1 MRDERGFAGFVAERS
16 AALRRQALLLVGDPE
31 RAGALAG
38 RALADTARRW
48 DGLVA
53 AGGADA
59 AEEHA
64 RTILAR
70 AALRRPARGRRPM
83 AAPAPPAEPH
93 SVVRSGEARAAAGD
107 GAREAGDTGGGLAVV
122 QLPSAKRAAR
132 VGSGMPAGSARAE
145 GEAESRVGAGVDDA
159 EAVWRALAS
168 LPPRRR
174 AVLVLRYDERLDD
187 PSIAARL
194 GVRAGAVAT
203 DGEAGIAALR
213 SILRRR
219 GRPEDLLGP
228 ALAVRTAPPAPS
240 AATFSET
247 SVRARPRRRRLRRL
261 VGGGVAVAV
270 VAGAAVVVVP
280 MVARDDGPP
289 LPLSAASRPGQLA
302 WPARGPLA
310 GDRDLLRAAAA
321 AWQADPP
328 SSDPPTDVA
337 VLYAGRPDGA
347 PVVVLQGVARGG
359 QPWVAEVTGGAG
371 AARVERSAPIGA
383 AAPLLAIPV
392 DADRVRLLGP
402 PGATL
407 RAWMTDLGPT
417 DVLPPLPLDGDG
429 LSEPVAAPPAG
440 LPIVVVGGGDDSP
453 AILGSGTAA
462 AGQLTAAAK
471 GAVEIVA
478 GTLAL
483 GTSAEPRPSWYSDG
497 ELLASRLGGAVT
509 LAAAGPKL
517 STRLAVGRD
526 VKPVDAMSYELRRT
540 GQVFLGTVVR
550 RGGAPICVNAVEL
563 VPPAASS
570 EPAPVP
576 PSARRCMPRGG
587 RDGVVHVITDRAG
600 SVRVRL
606 QPGARRQIPKV
617 FGLARTTPG
626 ARAAGSGFAALV
638 WVRNMPTGSSVVE
651 VLDGSARVVRRLRL
665 PLLRSAR

>member
-38 RALADTARRW
+38 RALADTGRRW

-70 AALRRPARGRRPM
+70 AALRRPARGRRPV
-83 AAPAPPAEPH
+83 AAPAPAADSH
-93 SVVRSGEARAAAGD
+93 SVVPSGEAPAAAAD
-107 GAREAGDTGGGLAVV
+107 GTREAGDSGGGLAVV
-122 QLPSAKRAAR
+122 QLPSARRAAR
-132 VGSGMPAGSARAE
+132 VGLRTPAGSAGA
-145 GEAESRVGAGVDDA
+145 GEAESGAGAGVEDA

-174 AVLVLRYDERLDD
+174 AVLVLRYDEGLDD

-194 GVRAGAVAT
+194 GVGAGAVAT

-228 ALAVRTAPPAPS
+228 ALAARTAPPAPS
-240 AATFSET
+240 PVTASEA
-247 SVRARPRRRRLRRL
+247 SVRVRPRRRRLRRL
-261 VGGGVAVAV
+261 VVGGVAAAV

-280 MVARDDGPP
+280 LVARDGGPP

-302 WPARGPLA
+302 WPARGPLT
-310 GDRDLLRAAAA
+310 GDRDLLRAAAG

-337 VLYAGRPDGA
+337 VLYAGQPDGV

-359 QPWVAEVTGGAG
+359 QPWVAQVTGGAG

-407 RAWMTDLGPT
+407 RARMTDLGPT
-417 DVLPPLPLDGDG
+417 EVLPPLPLDGDG
-429 LSEPVAAPPAG
+429 LSEPVAPPPAG

-462 AGQLTAAAK
+462 AGQLAAAAK
-471 GAVEIVA
+471 GTVEIAA

-483 GTSAEPRPSWYSDG
+483 GSSAEPRPSWYSDG
-497 ELLASRLGGAVT
+497 ELLAARLGGAVT
-509 LAAAGPKL
+509 LAAAGPRL
-517 STRLAVGRD
+517 SSRLAVGRD

-550 RGGAPICVNAVEL
+550 RAGAPICVDAVEL
-563 VPPAASS
+563 VPPASS

-587 RDGVVHVITDRAG
+587 RDGVVHVITDAATG
-600 SVRVRL
+600 SVRIRL
-606 QPGARRQIPKV
+606 QPGARGQRPEV
-617 FGLARTTPG
+617 FRLARATPG

-638 WVRNMPTGSSVVE
+638 SVRNMPTGSSVVD
-651 VLDGSARVVRRLRL
+651 VLDGSGRVVRRLRL
-665 PLLRSAR
+665 PLLRPAR